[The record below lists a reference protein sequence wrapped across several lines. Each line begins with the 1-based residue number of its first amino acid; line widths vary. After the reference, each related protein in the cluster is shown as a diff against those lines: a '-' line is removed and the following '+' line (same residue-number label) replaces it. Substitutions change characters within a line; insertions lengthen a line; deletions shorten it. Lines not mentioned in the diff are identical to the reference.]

1 MNRTPQ
7 SQLTHELR
15 ERVLASGART
25 SEQVAAMTRSDL
37 IAYIS
42 ASEKLPNES
51 KDANGRTEVPVPAGS
66 TGPGAFM
73 DSPLLPPS
81 RFPYPR
87 FATVTLAV
95 NPPPTSVTA
104 SPRLSLATPT
114 GSNSALGASAQPNP
128 LLSAVTPIP
137 PPSDV
142 SGDTQSISQAQFP
155 ARSSSTNPV
164 SESLANMEPVF
175 VSVAVAPSPPT
186 VDQFLRAKNATAN
199 HAADLPHS
207 PKIPNANAGSGDKLP
222 HELLLESEKGK
233 NAIPYNP
240 WSNSLKKTPLANRI
254 SQRNQSTRTPAFAA
268 QIDEMPQV
276 LQDNIEAAEIGDSD
290 SMYTIGKAYLEG
302 SGGLDRDVGW
312 AMTWLRESANRDNP
326 DAMFLLGKAY
336 QDGRVRKWESSRKYF
351 RAGKNEEEALLYDRA
366 VSADWFLRAAELGHA
381 ESMVH
386 IGKAYEHGV
395 GVRQNPKQAFI
406 WYKAS
411 ATRGFPRAH
420 NLLGYCYWKGF
431 GVPKDLVEACR
442 WYRRAAELGLPEGQA
457 NLGLAFAYGWAG
469 FKDRTEAAHWFWA
482 AASYGGDSKSAYELA
497 SLIEKGNGVQ
507 KDLGKSFG
515 WYMCAAEAGY
525 VKAMEKLARYFL
537 DGVYCPQDKVE
548 AAKWLR
554 RAVDADSVYAMLTLG
569 HMHEKGEGDYQIAFT
584 YFQQAAE
591 RGDPKGR
598 LYVAQYLE
606 TGRAIKKDLLQAI
619 AIYKR
624 LIRDFPSAAFEAYY
638 HLGVCYEY
646 GKGVPQDLIQA
657 FNNYQLAYSECMPA
671 ATALGCVLLTGLPP
685 MIQKDVEKARS
696 LFDFAAVRG
705 EPAAMYRLGLLW
717 QTSGPKGT
725 PADPSKAI
733 HWFRSSAS
741 RNYAPAMSKLGSIY
755 IEEAQNRHMIE
766 EGVLYVTGAAE
777 MGDVDAMDLLSR
789 LYARGVEVDANGS
802 LVRAAESTGSRLG
815 LFKSREDNSGG
826 GGGSKFFGKLKS
838 AVLPNS
844 STGSSVGAV
853 AVAASEVASV
863 STVNMDSGPQ
873 IILRKDLQESNLW
886 KSKAAQRRK
895 DKEVLDQAIAKAGKR
910 RAPIE
915 DSLVDAVD
923 RLKIR

>member
-1 MNRTPQ
+1 M
-7 SQLTHELR
+7 S
-15 ERVLASGART
+15 
-25 SEQVAAMTRSDL
+25 
-37 IAYIS
+37 
-42 ASEKLPNES
+42 
-51 KDANGRTEVPVPAGS
+51 
-66 TGPGAFM
+66 
-73 DSPLLPPS
+73 
-81 RFPYPR
+81 
-87 FATVTLAV
+87 
-95 NPPPTSVTA
+95 
-104 SPRLSLATPT
+104 
-114 GSNSALGASAQPNP
+114 
-128 LLSAVTPIP
+128 
-137 PPSDV
+137 
-142 SGDTQSISQAQFP
+142 
-155 ARSSSTNPV
+155 
-164 SESLANMEPVF
+164 
-175 VSVAVAPSPPT
+175 
-186 VDQFLRAKNATAN
+186 
-199 HAADLPHS
+199 
-207 PKIPNANAGSGDKLP
+207 
-222 HELLLESEKGK
+222 
-233 NAIPYNP
+233 
-240 WSNSLKKTPLANRI
+240 
-254 SQRNQSTRTPAFAA
+254 
-268 QIDEMPQV
+268 PQV

-302 SGGLDRDVGW
+302 SGGLDRDIGW

-336 QDGRVRKWESSRKYF
+336 QDGRVRKWEV
-351 RAGKNEEEALLYDRA
+351 A
-366 VSADWFLRAAELGHA
+366 VSADWYLRAAELGHA

-507 KDLGKSFG
+507 KDLAKSFG

-537 DGVYCPQDKVE
+537 DGVYCPQ
-548 AAKWLR
+548 
-554 RAVDADSVYAMLTLG
+554 
-569 HMHEKGEGDYQIAFT
+569 
-584 YFQQAAE
+584 
-591 RGDPKGR
+591 
-598 LYVAQYLE
+598 E
-606 TGRAIKKDLLQAI
+606 TGRGIKKDLLQAI

-624 LIRDFPSAAFEAYY
+624 LIRDFPSASFEAYY
-638 HLGVCYEY
+638 HLGLCYEY

-657 FNNYQLAYSECMPA
+657 FNYYQLAYSECMPA

-717 QTSGPKGT
+717 LTSGPKGT
-725 PADPSKAI
+725 PADPSKAS

-826 GGGSKFFGKLKS
+826 GGSKFFGKLKS

-844 STGSSVGAV
+844 STGSSVG

-873 IILRKDLQESNLW
+873 IILRKDLQESNQW